1 LTGQDNV
8 ALGLAWS
15 ELSGCRGGHPCNLR
29 VDMSRLTSR
38 DNVATNVVLGPV
50 WSMEGPSGA
59 AEAVDPRPQVVGH
72 PSSSLTMEVVNSSS
86 GGATLT
92 DSKVLKALM
101 VMQSCYNSVLTMM
114 VRRLAEV
121 WEHFYIPVEYKLYV
135 PLLGQCPYDA
145 SRMTSS
151 YRLMLSRWGF
161 SS

>member
-1 LTGQDNV
+1 MMETESPLKPIGTK
-8 ALGLAWS
+8 GLP
-15 ELSGCRGGHPCNLR
+15 EL
-29 VDMSRLTSR
+29 VEMTSR
-38 DNVATNVVLGPV
+38 SSSLSFSSSSSFVR
-50 WSMEGPSGA
+50 SMEGPSGA